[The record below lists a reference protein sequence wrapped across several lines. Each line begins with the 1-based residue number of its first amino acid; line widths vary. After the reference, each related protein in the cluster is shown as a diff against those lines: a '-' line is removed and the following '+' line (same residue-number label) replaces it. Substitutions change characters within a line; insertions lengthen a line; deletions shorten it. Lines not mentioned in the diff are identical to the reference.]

1 MIRMVNVIKVG
12 KKNLIFATIRTGNFL
27 IMNSSLVS
35 VIIPTFNRAYCL
47 KKAICSVLLQR
58 GFELIVVNDGS
69 TDETYKVLESFT
81 NVRAI
86 HLQKNL
92 GVSYARNRGIEQA
105 KGSLICFLDSD
116 DSWKV
121 GKLEAQV
128 KWMRDHPECQ
138 VVYTDEIWIRNG
150 VRVNPMFK
158 HQKYSGDIFKQCLP
172 LCIVSPSS
180 VMLRKSLLDDVGG
193 FDESMP
199 VCEDYDLCLR
209 IAVRYPFKFLNDKLI
224 IKRGGHKDQLS
235 RKYWGMDRWRVYAL
249 KKLLHGDDLNSEQR
263 EWVKEM
269 LIKKS
274 RILIKGFEKRCKT
287 EEARIYKNLLAT
299 YCSDVASIR

>member
-1 MIRMVNVIKVG
+1 MD
-12 KKNLIFATIRTGNFL
+12 L
-27 IMNSSLVS
+27 SLVS
-35 VIIPTFNRAYCL
+35 VIIPTFNRAYYL
-47 KKAICSVLLQR
+47 KDCIHSVLAQS
-58 GFELIVVNDGS
+58 GFELIVVNVGS
-69 TDETYKVLESFT
+69 TDETDKVLERFS
-81 NVRAI
+81 NVRVI
-86 HLQKNL
+86 HLKKNQ

-116 DSWKV
+116 DLWEI

-128 KWMRDHPECQ
+128 KWMRGHPECQ
-138 VVYTDEIWIRNG
+138 AIYTDEIWIRNG
-150 VRVNPMFK
+150 IRVNPMFK
-158 HQKYSGDIFKQCLP
+158 HQKYSGDIFKQCLA

-180 VMLRKSLLDDVGG
+180 VMLRKSLLDEVGG

-199 VCEDYDLCLR
+199 VCEDYDLWLR

-249 KKLLHGDDLNSEQR
+249 KKLLRSDDLNPEQR

-269 LIKKS
+269 MIEKS
-274 RILIKGFEKRCKT
+274 GILIKGFEKRGKN
-287 EEARIYKNLLAT
+287 EEADIYKNLLAV
-299 YCSDVASIR
+299 YCGTADSIR

>member
-1 MIRMVNVIKVG
+1 
-12 KKNLIFATIRTGNFL
+12 
-27 IMNSSLVS
+27 MNPSLVS
-35 VIIPTFNRAYCL
+35 VIIPTFNRAFCL
-47 KKAICSVLLQR
+47 KKAICSVLLQS

-69 TDETYKVLESFT
+69 TDETYKVLESFS

-116 DSWKV
+116 DSWKI

-138 VVYTDEIWIRNG
+138 AVYTDEIWIRNG

-158 HQKYSGDIFKQCLP
+158 HQKYSGDIFKKCLP

-180 VMLRKSLLDDVGG
+180 VMLRKSLLDEVGG

-199 VCEDYDLCLR
+199 VCEDYDLWLR

-249 KKLLHGDDLNSEQR
+249 EKLLLGDDLNPEQR
-263 EWVKEM
+263 KWVKEM
-269 LIKKS
+269 LVKKS
-274 RILIKGFEKRCKT
+274 NILIQGFEKRGKV
-287 EEARIYKNLLAT
+287 EEAGFYRNLLTT
-299 YCSDVASIR
+299 YLG

>member
-1 MIRMVNVIKVG
+1 MVNFIKVG
-12 KKNLIFATIRTGNFL
+12 KKNLIVATISFGSFL
-27 IMNSSLVS
+27 IMNPSLVS
-35 VIIPTFNRAYCL
+35 VIIPTFNRAFCL
-47 KKAICSVLLQR
+47 KKAICSVLLQS

-69 TDETYKVLESFT
+69 TDETYKVLESFS

-116 DSWKV
+116 DSWKI

-138 VVYTDEIWIRNG
+138 AVYTDEIWIRNG

-158 HQKYSGDIFKQCLP
+158 HQKYSGDIFKKCLP

-180 VMLRKSLLDDVGG
+180 VMLRKSLLDEVGG

-199 VCEDYDLCLR
+199 VCEDYDLWLR

-235 RKYWGMDRWRVYAL
+235 RKYWGMDRWRVHTL
-249 KKLLHGDDLNSEQR
+249 KKLLRGDDLNSEQR

-274 RILIKGFEKRCKT
+274 RILIKGFEKRGKT
-287 EEARIYKNLLAT
+287 EEAGIYRNLLAA
-299 YCSDVASIR
+299 YCGSVATIR